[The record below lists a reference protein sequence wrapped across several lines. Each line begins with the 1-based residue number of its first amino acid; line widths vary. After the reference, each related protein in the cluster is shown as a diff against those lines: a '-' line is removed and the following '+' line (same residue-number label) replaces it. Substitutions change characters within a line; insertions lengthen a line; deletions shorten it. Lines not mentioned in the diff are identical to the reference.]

1 MEQSTSRAGVLPR
14 DNRDFSVPGTWKG
27 WHISIIQDAPPQV
40 RSNSCIPVYPAFDP
54 LLSVLSRRFCLLC
67 LALYPLPS
75 FSLMRNTFNKLAIA
89 MVIGT
94 AVTLVRAET
103 HIITAYNL

>member
-1 MEQSTSRAGVLPR
+1 
-14 DNRDFSVPGTWKG
+14 
-27 WHISIIQDAPPQV
+27 
-40 RSNSCIPVYPAFDP
+40 
-54 LLSVLSRRFCLLC
+54 
-67 LALYPLPS
+67 
-75 FSLMRNTFNKLAIA
+75 MRNTFNKLAIA